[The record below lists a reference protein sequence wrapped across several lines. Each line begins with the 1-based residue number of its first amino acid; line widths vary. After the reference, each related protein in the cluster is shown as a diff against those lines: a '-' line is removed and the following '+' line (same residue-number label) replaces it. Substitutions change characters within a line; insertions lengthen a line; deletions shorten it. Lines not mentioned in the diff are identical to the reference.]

1 MGTRFGRYRFLIV
14 SAHRTSLGDV
24 DARQDEREHAL
35 DVSCNC
41 RRRHPTHILASTR
54 CRHPSR
60 RRPLRLRLLDAR
72 RASLRTAFASAFSA
86 ARAREGHRRSPH
98 RTSGHMPPRV
108 SRCKGGNIGDSR
120 GCHISATRSST
131 AAAARSRC
139 PAMCLLC
146 RTTPKCQRC
155 SPQHRCTK
163 RFIRP
168 SRPVCSNQYLY
179 RRMMA
184 SVVACEW
191 HA

>member
-1 MGTRFGRYRFLIV
+1 MSTPG
-14 SAHRTSLGDV
+14 RTSENTPWMLAATVDGATPRTSWPRRDV
-24 DARQDEREHAL
+24 DIHLVGGLSACAF
-35 DVSCNC
+35 SN
-41 RRRHPTHILASTR
+41 SM
-54 CRHPSR
+54 
-60 RRPLRLRLLDAR
+60 
-72 RASLRTAFASAFSA
+72 RASLPLRTAFALAFSA